1 MWSDAMTGEIP
12 TLAAPAPSVQE
23 AVEIVT
29 FRLLPGHDFADFV
42 AANQDVDAWLLLQ
55 PGFRS
60 RRIGEQSGRYIVDLL
75 FWDSAAAA
83 RAAMHRMMD
92 ELCDSPVHALIDQE
106 SVTWT
111 VAGIRHIH
119 ETGQ

>member
-1 MWSDAMTGEIP
+1 MWSDAMTTTGPEH
-12 TLAAPAPSVQE
+12 AAPAAPVQE

-29 FRLLPGHDFADFV
+29 FRLLPGHDVADFV
-42 AANQDVDAWLLLQ
+42 AANQDVDAWLLQQ

-106 SVTWT
+106 TVTWT
-111 VAGIRHIH
+111 VAGIRHTHDIDH
-119 ETGQ
+119 